1 MIGFKR
7 LNKVNLNEEND
18 DIYIISK
25 VRRRKYEWPFDN
37 DEERDEEWD
46 TTREEPK
53 KREYEDEYQM
63 NRIKNMTSGRIHR
76 LLSKDHL
83 LMRFTD
89 ESKGFIQR
97 ED

>member
-37 DEERDEEWD
+37 DEERDAEWD
-46 TTREEPK
+46 TVRDEPK
-53 KREYEDEYQM
+53 KREYEDEFRM
-63 NRIKNMTSGRIHR
+63 DRIKNMTSGRIHR

-89 ESKGFIQR
+89 ES
-97 ED
+97 

>member
-1 MIGFKR
+1 MIGFKI

-25 VRRRKYEWPFDN
+25 VRRRKYDWPFDN

-46 TTREEPK
+46 TVRDEPK
-53 KREYEDEYQM
+53 KREYEDEFRM
-63 NRIKNMTSGRIHR
+63 DRIKNMTAGRIHR

-89 ESKGFIQR
+89 ESTGRITV
-97 ED
+97 D

>member
-7 LNKVNLNEEND
+7 LSKVNLNEEND

-25 VRRRKYEWPFDN
+25 VRRRKYDWPFDN

-46 TTREEPK
+46 MVRDEPK
-53 KREYEDEYQM
+53 KREYEDEFRM
-63 NRIKNMTSGRIHR
+63 DRIKNMTSGRIHR
-76 LLSKDHL
+76 LLRKDHL

-89 ESKGFIQR
+89 ESKGLIQ
-97 ED
+97 

>member
-25 VRRRKYEWPFDN
+25 VRRRKYDWPLDN
-37 DEERDEEWD
+37 DEVRDAEWD
-46 TTREEPK
+46 TTRDEPK

-63 NRIKNMTSGRIHR
+63 NRIKYMTSGRIHR

-89 ESKGFIQR
+89 E
-97 ED
+97 D